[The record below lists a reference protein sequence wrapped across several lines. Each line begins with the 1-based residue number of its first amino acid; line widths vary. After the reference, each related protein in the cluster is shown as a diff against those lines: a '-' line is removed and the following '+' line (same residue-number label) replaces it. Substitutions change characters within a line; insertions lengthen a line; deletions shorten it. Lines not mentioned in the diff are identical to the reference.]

1 MGKLK
6 SGDLL
11 ISGKRDSCGRRE
23 ILIKS
28 YNFMCC
34 IYMFDSLMVRFRDG
48 CGSICLFFVQNH
60 RNGQYEK
67 EEKQRRNKKRKEVK
81 DEKSVTRGTAECSI
95 NPMPCCAP
103 TEILPGDDEE

>member
-1 MGKLK
+1 MINEYSYGHLMILEISSDQQKRPATGRYFSGKVLKMGKLK

-48 CGSICLFFVQNH
+48 CGSICLFF
-60 RNGQYEK
+60 RS
-67 EEKQRRNKKRKEVK
+67 
-81 DEKSVTRGTAECSI
+81 KSQEWTV
-95 NPMPCCAP
+95 
-103 TEILPGDDEE
+103 

>member
-34 IYMFDSLMVRFRDG
+34 IYMFDSLTVRFRDG
-48 CGSICLFFVQNH
+48 CGSICLFFAQNH

-81 DEKSVTRGTAECSI
+81 DEKNKKRITCVSSSNNSCVIDGSYCTGER
-95 NPMPCCAP
+95 
-103 TEILPGDDEE
+103 